1 MFQESFPEL
10 SYDSLASLASR
21 LGIDLPHSS
30 LRINVYPKSITDP
43 VIDMLLEKGVNLSP
57 TDYTSILAVLR
68 FADPSHKNKYS
79 YLVGFSPYASGLDH
93 QAAYTLLEDESNIS
107 RAFYKIQEACERCG
121 VKEWPQPTWNAV
133 DIGASPGGWSL
144 FLSQV
149 VGKVYAVDPAELV
162 VSRPNIVHLKG
173 QLLQVM
179 DQLKDVPLNIIVCD
193 MNADPAEA
201 IKCLQ
206 PVAERLEIGGRIIWT
221 LKYPKRATANI
232 ERRLKEDVE
241 LFKTA
246 ISTCDVIRTMHLVA
260 NHHERTLVAIKARP
274 TLQEEPHSSSSSSTS

>member
-1 MFQESFPEL
+1 MFQETLSEL
-10 SYDSLASLASR
+10 NFDSLTSLASR
-21 LGIDLPHSS
+21 FGIDLLHSS
-30 LRINVYPKSITDP
+30 LRLNVYPKSFVDP

-57 TDYTSILAVLR
+57 TNYTSILAVLR
-68 FADPSHKNKYS
+68 FTNTSTKAHS
-79 YLVGFSPYASGLDH
+79 YLVGFSPSASGLDH

-121 VKEWPQPTWNAV
+121 VKEWPQPKWNAV

-144 FLSQV
+144 YLSQV
-149 VGKVYAVDPAELV
+149 VGKVYAVDPADLV
-162 VSRPNIVHLKG
+162 VSRPNIIHLKG
-173 QLLQVM
+173 QLLQVL
-179 DQLKDVPLNIIVCD
+179 DQLKEVPLNIIVCD
-193 MNADPAEA
+193 MNADPADA

-232 ERRLKEDVE
+232 ERRLKEDAE
-241 LFKTA
+241 LFKAA
-246 ISTCDVIRTMHLVA
+246 IPTCDVIRTMHLVA

-274 TLQEEPHSSSSSSTS
+274 NSNEQKPSSS